1 MENNTLAGE
10 IAGANNVTQNPIN
23 PSYAS
28 NTVSYTPSDCSNL
41 LITDFKTGH
50 EDLGLSG
57 DKYSE
62 WISAYMDRSACQS
75 SEQFGA
81 TCSTICA
88 RRLSKCDPCAMSK
101 VVDAPSFGWAASQ
114 AGDNSLAQVCK
125 TEWTTVAGATS
136 SQPWDQV
143 SVLKSPYPGYFGTL
157 CSPNPTD
164 ADFPIA
170 TCNVPDY
177 KAIGG
182 NPCNVPT
189 FSKTR
194 LDATDV
200 EVWSGAL
207 CYCTQT
213 ITP

>member
-1 MENNTLAGE
+1 MANNTLAGE
-10 IAGANNVTQNPIN
+10 IASANNVPQNPIN
-23 PSYAS
+23 PSYSS
-28 NTVSYTPSDCSNL
+28 NTVMYGPSDCSTRL
-41 LITDFKTGH
+41 VTDFKTGH
-50 EDLGLSG
+50 EDLGGS
-57 DKYSE
+57 DRYSE

-75 SEQFGA
+75 SEQYGA

-101 VVDAPSFGWAASQ
+101 IVDAPSFGWAASQ
-114 AGDNSLAQVCK
+114 AGALSLAQVCK
-125 TEWTTVAGATS
+125 VQWSTVAGVTS
-136 SQPWDQV
+136 NQPWDQV
-143 SVLKSPYPGYFGTL
+143 SVTSSSFPGYFGTL
-157 CSPNPTD
+157 CSPSPSD
-164 ADFPIA
+164 DDFPLA
-170 TCNVPDY
+170 TCNVPNY

>member
-1 MENNTLAGE
+1 MANNTLAGE

-23 PSYAS
+23 PSYNS
-28 NTVSYTPSDCSNL
+28 NTVLYGPSDCSTR

-50 EDLGLSG
+50 EDLGGS
-57 DKYSE
+57 DQYSE

-75 SEQFGA
+75 SEQYGA
-81 TCSTICA
+81 TCSTICG

-114 AGDNSLAQVCK
+114 AGALSLAQICK
-125 TEWTTVAGATS
+125 TQWSTASSALGSSWNNVTT
-136 SQPWDQV
+136 P
-143 SVLKSPYPGYFGTL
+143 KSTYPGYFGTL
-157 CSPNPTD
+157 CSPSPVD
-164 ADFPIA
+164 DDFPLA
-170 TCNVPDY
+170 TCVLPNY
-177 KAIGG
+177 AAIGG
-182 NPCNVPT
+182 DPCNIPT
-189 FSKTR
+189 FTKTR